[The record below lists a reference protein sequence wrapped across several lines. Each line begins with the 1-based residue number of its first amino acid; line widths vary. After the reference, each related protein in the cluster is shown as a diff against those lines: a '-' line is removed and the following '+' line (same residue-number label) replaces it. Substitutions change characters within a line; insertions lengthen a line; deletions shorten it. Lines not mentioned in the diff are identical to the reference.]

1 MLYSRRCE
9 YSPSLRWVSV
19 PRPLS
24 KETQVFPKKSPMG
37 FVTIR
42 VPTWESALVL
52 YNQKVKGHCSP
63 LPSPPNASLGLMQFP
78 VLFLHYSQSERPVT
92 QYLLLVQ
99 TWTVAVLI
107 GSLWN
112 CMIILI
118 VELEQIQL
126 CGTQR
131 TGFTGMYRN
140 GILSTYLATLLCR
153 NATVCVT
160 YVILW
165 SWFRRIKKE
174 RATLAEKIQEYF
186 KFTVLITIMFS
197 ICVFFFVCFLHN
209 TWRSMAWH
217 TTSLR
222 SRPVKK
228 DTLLVPEQPRGLSQL
243 ARLDMAECA

>member
-42 VPTWESALVL
+42 VPTWKSALVL
-52 YNQKVKGHCSP
+52 YSQKVKGHCSP

-107 GSLWN
+107 GRLWN

-126 CGTQR
+126 CGNQR

-140 GILSTYLATLLCR
+140 GILSTYLATFLCR
-153 NATVCVT
+153 NATVCYLCNSMVMIQKNQERKSNFGREDSG
-160 YVILW
+160 IL
-165 SWFRRIKKE
+165 
-174 RATLAEKIQEYF
+174 
-186 KFTVLITIMFS
+186 
-197 ICVFFFVCFLHN
+197 
-209 TWRSMAWH
+209 
-217 TTSLR
+217 
-222 SRPVKK
+222 
-228 DTLLVPEQPRGLSQL
+228 
-243 ARLDMAECA
+243 